1 MQTSLEFVRAGLRAS
16 QELVGGTLE
25 WPFPAIDVGAIDAE
39 LIGMFFAGD
48 LLIEQGLANI
58 CTSDIETRYPVNGI
72 NRQAEAVGLI
82 TDREFQRRVDVSLL
96 FVAAHVKVVLARSTV
111 DEAMDEPRVSMKVE
125 HYWLIR
131 RENGLEL
138 TVRQAVRVLGARN
151 QFEEIHDVDEAD
163 LYVR

>member
-1 MQTSLEFVRAGLRAS
+1 MQSGRRSHLAGLS
-16 QELVGGTLE
+16 ELFE

-39 LIGMFFAGD
+39 LVGMFLTSD
-48 LLIEQGLANI
+48 LLIKQGLANI
-58 CTSDIETRYPVNGI
+58 CSSDTETRYPVKGI

-82 TDREFQRRVDVSLL
+82 TDREFQRRIDVSLL

-111 DEAMDEPRVSMKVE
+111 DEAMDEPWVGMKVE
-125 HYWLIR
+125 NHWFVR

-138 TVRQAVRVLGARN
+138 TIRQPVRVLGAGN
-151 QFEEIHDVDEAD
+151 QFEQIHDIDEAD